1 VKLGTVE
8 VNGTQRVAVA
18 LDDARAVLLAPGTTV
33 AGLIGDWPN
42 ARQAV
47 ERAAADGA
55 GEAVPVTGLRW
66 LPPLP
71 RPGKVIC
78 VALNNSANASRIMS
92 GPSHPATFNKPATS
106 LLGHGRP
113 IRLKKE
119 FGRVHP
125 EPELAVVIGAG
136 PANTGHTGPSGTG
149 GSDIPLSRAMDHV
162 FGYTIINDLTSPD
175 MRAQDTFHYR
185 AIHPGKGGD
194 GVEYVDT
201 WTTYSGRYKGTDGFG
216 PIGPWIV
223 TADEIAD
230 PHALTVTCVHQGR
243 VITEDS
249 TANLTHKVADV
260 ISFLSGY
267 QTLEPG
273 DIIAMG
279 TALKASASSGGA
291 VQNVNLTVLGGPIE
305 VTISGIGT
313 LSNPVVTR
321 GDDPQYLPGSAVPGR
336 MVKTA
341 TVSDPSQRNER

>member
-8 VNGTQRVAVA
+8 ADGTQRVAVA
-18 LDDARAVLLAPGTTV
+18 LDDTRAVLLAPGTTM
-33 AGLIGDWPN
+33 AGLIGDWAN
-42 ARQAV
+42 ARPAV
-47 ERAAADGA
+47 ELAAQAGA
-55 GEAVPVTGLRW
+55 EEAVPVASLSW

-71 RPGKVIC
+71 RPGKIIC

-92 GPSHPATFNKPATS
+92 GPAHPATFSKPASS

-113 IRLKKE
+113 VRLKKE

-125 EPELAVVIGAG
+125 EPELAVVIGTKGA
-136 PANTGHTGPSGTG
+136 
-149 GSDIPLSRAMDHV
+149 DIPLSRAMDHV

-175 MRAQDTFHYR
+175 MRTEDTFHYR
-185 AIHPGKGGD
+185 AIHPAKDGGD
-194 GVEYVDT
+194 GIEYVDT
-201 WTTYSGRYKGTDGFG
+201 WVSYSGRYKGTDGFG

-223 TADEIAD
+223 TADEIPD
-230 PHALTVTCVHQGR
+230 PHDLTVTCVHQGR

-249 TANLTHKVADV
+249 TANLTHKVDDV

-279 TALKASASSGGA
+279 TALKASAAGGAA
-291 VQNVNLTVLGGPIE
+291 VQNVNLTRLGGPIE

-313 LSNPVVTR
+313 LSNPVEM
-321 GDDPQYLPGSAVPGR
+321 P
-336 MVKTA
+336 
-341 TVSDPSQRNER
+341 